1 MGKWRGNTLLFSMAQ
16 TQDISKLSKEDKI
29 RWAVREYVRLFPSE
43 YTEFKQMIRNKKAEL
58 QDEWGQVKSMDVVE
72 RALYEMPETLFYGI
86 KKVLKQEEW
95 DWLQAKEGYKKDF
108 AGPRWFTREF
118 KEFTLTKDF

>member
-1 MGKWRGNTLLFSMAQ
+1 MSHI
-16 TQDISKLSKEDKI
+16 QDISKLSKEDKV
-29 RWAVREYVRLFPSE
+29 RWAVKEYIRLFPEE

-58 QDEWGQVKSMDVVE
+58 QTEWGEVRGMDAVE

-86 KKVLKQEEW
+86 KKVLKQDEW
-95 DWLQAKEGYKKDF
+95 DWLQAKDTHQKDF
-108 AGPRWFTREF
+108 SGPRWFVKEF